1 MEKRC
6 VLVCVTAQQSSK
18 ALVRAG
24 KKLAEKY
31 ETTLETVSVLPPNKE
46 DERIDIDAINEIHDM
61 TEECGGEMMIFFH
74 DEPVYTLIAH
84 IGKKKPLTVV
94 TGYPGE
100 MSNNFID
107 TLRLILPEQE
117 IAMVNG
123 EKIYTMLPKRAIT
136 KEKRENES

>member
-1 MEKRC
+1 MEKRSI
-6 VLVCVTAQQSSK
+6 LVCVTAQQSSK

-31 ETTLETVSVLPPNKE
+31 GTDLETVSVLPPNTE
-46 DERIDIDAINEIHDM
+46 DERIDIEAIDEIHEM
-61 TEECGGEMMIFFH
+61 TDEGGGKMMIFFH

-107 TLRLILPEQE
+107 TLRMILPGQE
-117 IAMVNG
+117 ITMVNG
-123 EKIYTMLPKRAIT
+123 EQMYTILPR
-136 KEKRENES
+136 REIV